1 MIASAIEKY
10 TFSDIGAPK
19 VIASETQHEQY
30 VAALL
35 ELDRRKHLTPAEKN
49 FAELLTLLIEA
60 YEEKHHSI
68 RSASAVEVLQE
79 LLSANDLRQ
88 KDLVP
93 QLGSE
98 SIVSEILSGKR
109 ELNKN
114 HIEKLSKR
122 FNVSPEVFF

>member
-1 MIASAIEKY
+1 MIASTDEKY

-19 VIASETQHEQY
+19 VIASDTQHEEY
-30 VAALL
+30 VSVLL
-35 ELDRRKHLTPAEKN
+35 ELSRKKHPTPAEKN
-49 FAELLTLLIEA
+49 FAELLVLLIEA
-60 YEEKHHSI
+60 YEEKHHAV
-68 RSASAVEVLQE
+68 RAASPVEVLQE
-79 LLSANDLRQ
+79 LLAANDLRQ

-114 HIEKLSKR
+114 HIERLSKR
-122 FNVSPEVFF
+122 FNVSPEIFF